1 MDRRAAM
8 KVIGG
13 GVAAAAMSGSRSVW
27 SANARP
33 ERRPNVILVV
43 VDDLRWDEY
52 SAGGHPYL
60 KTPHVDRL
68 AREGASFSSAIHATP
83 LCSPNRACLLTG
95 QYTARHGVYNNADRS
110 LLSHL
115 MPTFPQAMRRAGY
128 ATAWVGKWHMGNDP
142 TPRPGFDC
150 WVSFPGQGKT
160 VDPDLYEN
168 GKLQKTPGY
177 VTDLLNDRALGFMRA
192 QRAARK
198 PYFLFL
204 AHKAIHPDAI
214 QRGDGSIDTK
224 YGARYIAAERHRGRY
239 AQETFP
245 REQIAKSAQQ
255 GIKGS
260 VMIERFLEREQ
271 SQASVREFG
280 EMLEP
285 GMSEQSIRDRAEM
298 MLAID
303 EGVGAIFAEL
313 EESARLDNTVFI
325 FTSDNGFFFGEHG
338 LSIER
343 RLPYEEAVRAP
354 LLMRYPALA
363 RAGSTV
369 GSLVSSVDF
378 APSIL
383 ELGGAEIGR
392 HIQGRSFVA
401 LLTNERAP
409 SRRSS
414 VLIENFSDDRPF
426 PWLLDADYKAIRT
439 ERHKYVHWT
448 REPDLDELYDLVDD
462 PREGRN
468 LIASGDAAQ
477 RRVHDVLAAQLRAD
491 LGRLVQE
498 SIVL

>member
-1 MDRRAAM
+1 M
-8 KVIGG
+8 KMIGG
-13 GVAAAAMSGSRSVW
+13 GMAAAAMSGSRSAW
-27 SANARP
+27 SSNARA
-33 ERRPNVILVV
+33 ERRPDIVLVV

-68 AREGASFSSAIHATP
+68 AREGTSFSSAIHATP

-110 LLSHL
+110 LLSHV
-115 MPTFPQAMRRAGY
+115 MPTFPQALQRAGY
-128 ATAWVGKWHMGNDP
+128 ATGWVGKWHMGNDP
-142 TPRPGFDC
+142 TRRRGFDY

-160 VDPDLYEN
+160 VDPELYED

-177 VTDLLNDRALGFMRA
+177 VTDLLNERALSFIRG
-192 QRAARK
+192 QRASQR

-204 AHKAIHPDAI
+204 AHKAVHPDAI
-214 QRGDGSIDTK
+214 QRGDGSVDTS
-224 YGARYIAAERHRGRY
+224 YGARYVAAERHRGRY
-239 AQETFP
+239 SQEIFP
-245 REQIAKSAQQ
+245 RAKIAKSAQQ

-260 VMIERFLEREQ
+260 VMIERFLERKQ
-271 SQASVREFG
+271 SEASVREFG

-313 EESARLDNTVFI
+313 EESGRLDNTVFV

-354 LLMRYPALA
+354 VLMRYPALA
-363 RAGSTV
+363 SAGGKLSA
-369 GSLVSSVDF
+369 LVSSVDF

-383 ELGGAEIGR
+383 ELGGAQIGR
-392 HIQGRSFVA
+392 HIQGRSFLH
-401 LLTNERAP
+401 LLANERTTQ
-409 SRRSS
+409 RRAS

-439 ERHKYVHWT
+439 ERHKYVHWI
-448 REPDLDELYDLVDD
+448 RQPELDELYDLVDD
-462 PREGRN
+462 PREERN
-468 LIASGDAAQ
+468 LLASGGAAL
-477 RRVHDVLAAQLRAD
+477 RRPPADLVMRLKTD

-498 SIVL
+498 SIALL